1 MDDRMKQL
9 VEELRGAVSRA
20 LTESPEVD
28 EAMRRIRRQGWSL
41 YLVVDR
47 KSEGETLAAYEI
59 ADEEPGLAEAS
70 FRIDSDDLSFLR
82 SIGIDPTRRTRRR
95 RRADS

>member
-9 VEELRGAVSRA
+9 VENLRGAVAQA
-20 LTESPEVD
+20 LTDSSDVD
-28 EAMRRIRRQGWSL
+28 QALRGIREQGWSL

-47 KSEGETLAAYEI
+47 KNKGEALEAYEI
-59 ADEEPGLAEAS
+59 GSGDSLQGETC
-70 FRIDSDDLSFLR
+70 FRIDSTDLSFLR

-95 RRADS
+95 RVDP

>member
-9 VEELRGAVSRA
+9 VEDLRGAVSHA

-47 KSEGETLAAYEI
+47 KSEGEALAAYEI
-59 ADEEPGLAEAS
+59 ADEAPPLGEAS
-70 FRIDSDDLSFLR
+70 FRIDSGDLSFLR

-95 RRADS
+95 RADS

>member
-9 VEELRGAVSRA
+9 VEDLRGAVSQA

-47 KSEGETLAAYEI
+47 KSEREALAAYEI
-59 ADEEPGLAEAS
+59 ADEEPALADAS
-70 FRIDSDDLSFLR
+70 FRIDSEDLSFLR

-95 RRADS
+95 RADS